1 MRRRQAGDD
10 RLQHLGDVEAG
21 LGRDQDRVRG
31 VEADHVL
38 DLLPDLVRLGGR
50 QVDLV
55 EDRHDL
61 VVVVERLVDVGER
74 LRLDALAGVDHQERA
89 LAGGERA
96 VDLVGEVDV
105 AGRVDQVED
114 VVLAVLGACS

>member
-1 MRRRQAGDD
+1 MHD
-10 RLQHLGDVEAG
+10 RLQHLVDAEAG
-21 LGRDQDRVRG
+21 LGGDHHRVGG

-38 DLLPDLVRLGGR
+38 DLLLDALRLGGG

-61 VVVVERLVDVGER
+61 VVVVDRLVDVGER
-74 LRLDALAGVDHQERA
+74 LRLDALARVDDEQRA

-96 VDLVGEVDV
+96 VHLVGEIDM
-105 AGRVDQVED
+105 AGRVDEVEL
-114 VVLAVLGACS
+114 VVLAVPRR